1 MGLTASIVGEIHVLL
16 AAALMFV
23 VLPWWALSRVR
34 KKAGTGASTLA
45 AGFSFWIVAVTVLAY
60 VNSLR
65 YSVLFVIVLLAF
77 VAAWR
82 VGARAPVEA
91 PAEQRGRVWDVFER
105 PRQALDNQM
114 VRLRESWQQAWRAM
128 HSDYGTVGMVLA
140 GAAMLWALVYG
151 SWPWLHQAD
160 PGTPQG
166 YANLLRI
173 ASFTANTGVYPGG
186 AVPVGLPALGA
197 AISTA
202 FFLPSMEVLRFLYPL
217 AGVFTVIAVGALAHQ
232 LTRSGRMTALI
243 MFLASVSSIA
253 HLGFPDNFQSPL
265 AMRWAMVLVL
275 IAWAEAVAWSQ
286 SPENHHAILVGFT
299 LLGASLISPPEG
311 LLGAVVA
318 AGIVWG
324 REGQVVR
331 VVTGGFSAVILGVV
345 PVAVGL
351 MTGHAWNPEGWLV
364 VPFARLSNI
373 WVTPGLSAYASV
385 WIGLGIAA
393 LNVLRSTDPVRKR
406 LSWLT
411 GAMALAAAL
420 LGHINTV
427 ASTMLW
433 SDALGLMVLLL
444 GLDLLLVPAVT
455 RPQYRLGVNVVLIAV
470 AVVGALRPAN
480 SVTLMRFDPPLAGHV
495 TLQIEQTLPPYQ
507 WTIVS
512 PTEQYS
518 EILGRGWHEELAS
531 FVTTY
536 SIQDAMNPHYLLRT
550 DSRNP
555 ILSPDVFIFV
565 EPRLYPD
572 NQRVSPAAA
581 HLPIASGPNVYSGHS
596 LKAIESRAYYWVVAY
611 HRSHPNSSTIYARDK
626 NLMVLWIR
634 Q

>member
-1 MGLTASIVGEIHVLL
+1 M
-16 AAALMFV
+16 
-23 VLPWWALSRVR
+23 
-34 KKAGTGASTLA
+34 
-45 AGFSFWIVAVTVLAY
+45 
-60 VNSLR
+60 
-65 YSVLFVIVLLAF
+65 
-77 VAAWR
+77 
-82 VGARAPVEA
+82 
-91 PAEQRGRVWDVFER
+91 
-105 PRQALDNQM
+105 
-114 VRLRESWQQAWRAM
+114 
-128 HSDYGTVGMVLA
+128 
-140 GAAMLWALVYG
+140 
-151 SWPWLHQAD
+151 
-160 PGTPQG
+160 
-166 YANLLRI
+166 
-173 ASFTANTGVYPGG
+173 
-186 AVPVGLPALGA
+186 
-197 AISTA
+197 
-202 FFLPSMEVLRFLYPL
+202 
-217 AGVFTVIAVGALAHQ
+217 
-232 LTRSGRMTALI
+232 
-243 MFLASVSSIA
+243 
-253 HLGFPDNFQSPL
+253 
-265 AMRWAMVLVL
+265 
-275 IAWAEAVAWSQ
+275 
-286 SPENHHAILVGFT
+286 
-299 LLGASLISPPEG
+299 
-311 LLGAVVA
+311 
-318 AGIVWG
+318 
-324 REGQVVR
+324 R

-351 MTGHAWNPEGWLV
+351 VTGHAWNPEGWLV
-364 VPFARLSNI
+364 VPFARLSHI

-385 WIGLGIAA
+385 WLGLGIAA

-518 EILGRGWHEELAS
+518 AILGRGSHEELAS

-581 HLPIASGPNVYSGHS
+581 QLPMASGPNVYSGRS
-596 LKAIESRAYYWVVAY
+596 LQAIESRAYYWVVAY
-611 HRSHPNSSTIYARDK
+611 HRSHPHSSTIYARDK

>member
-1 MGLTASIVGEIHVLL
+1 MGLAASIVGEIHVLL
-16 AAALMFV
+16 AATLMFV
-23 VLPWWALSRVR
+23 LLPWWALSRLR
-34 KKAGTGASTLA
+34 TKAGTGASTLA

-65 YSVLFVIVLLAF
+65 YSVLFVIVLVAF
-77 VAAWR
+77 VATWR
-82 VGARAPVEA
+82 FGARASDGKA
-91 PAEQRGRVWDVFER
+91 PAQRGRAWDLFER
-105 PRQALDNQM
+105 PRQALDHQI
-114 VRLRESWQQAWRAM
+114 VRLRESWQQAWREIHA
-128 HSDYGTVGMVLA
+128 DYGTVGMVLA
-140 GAAMLWALVYG
+140 SAAMLWALVYG

-186 AVPVGLPALGA
+186 AAPVGLPALGA

-243 MFLASVSSIA
+243 MFLSSVSSIA
-253 HLGFPDNFQSPL
+253 HMGFPDNFQSPL
-265 AMRWAMVLVL
+265 AMRWSMVLVL

-286 SPENHHAILVGFT
+286 SPENHHAILIGFT
-299 LLGASLISPPEG
+299 LLGASLVSPPEG
-311 LLGAVVA
+311 LIGAVVA
-318 AGIVWG
+318 SGIVWG
-324 REGQVVR
+324 GQGKVIR
-331 VVTGGFSAVILGVV
+331 VMAGGFAAVMLGVV

-351 MTGHAWNPEGWLV
+351 MSGHAWDPGGWLV

-373 WVTPGLSAYASV
+373 WTTPGLSAYAAV
-385 WIGLGIAA
+385 WLGLGIAA
-393 LNVLRSTDPVRKR
+393 LNVIRPTDPVRKR

-420 LGHINTV
+420 LGHLNAV
-427 ASTMLW
+427 ASTVLW

-455 RPQYRLGVNVVLIAV
+455 RPQYRLGVNVVLMGV
-470 AVVGALRPAN
+470 AVVGALRPAS
-480 SVTLMRFDPPLAGHV
+480 SVALMRFDPPLAGHV

-518 EILGRGWHEELAS
+518 EILGRGWHEELAN

-550 DSRNP
+550 DRRNP

-565 EPRLYPD
+565 EPRLYPG
-572 NQRVSPAAA
+572 NQRVSSAAE
-581 HLPIASGPNVYSGHS
+581 HLPLASGPSVYRGNS
-596 LKAIESRAYYWVVAY
+596 LKAIESRGYYWVVAY
-611 HRSHPNSSTIYARDK
+611 HRSHPKSSTIYARDK